1 MEYDQLNLIEF
12 QMVCDLRSIPIFKVS
27 NDEYMQTRLQANANE
42 SLNVR

>member
-12 QMVCDLRSIPIFKVS
+12 QMVCDLRIPIFKVS